1 MFLNPS
7 YQPNNFKKLFSFVQ
21 TIVETEKCLSIPL
34 SLKQFLEEYYHSIK
48 IVLIGE
54 YIKHRTFNGANK
66 ALPVLASSLA
76 NAGFSRVVQ
85 LDLERD
91 DLSIAD
97 VLYEVKN
104 ADLVIFAGCL
114 TTQWQEID
122 EHSQKIFTTLME
134 SGRQNVP
141 ILVGGY
147 ASKSVEDIAQITPWI
162 TAFCNGEGENS
173 IVEIAYAVAKGNFHH
188 NMKNIPGL
196 CFINSSQAFYLPE
209 PDTHKLANFHRSTAP
224 RVTNF
229 DDIDQNF
236 GMKHISKV
244 HNMDIFK
251 TKDGRQLKTAQIFTQ
266 RSCTWECGCCNKSQ
280 DSNHVV
286 RLSEASL
293 RRQLR
298 QLKQHGYEAIYLDV
312 DTFTAHPTA
321 AKREAEMLKR
331 EGFVWGSNTRI
342 DKIDYEQMCYL
353 VQHNCVYM
361 FFDVEHTLPEVSLA
375 NHQFNGSVSSQI
387 KQAFDYPVK
396 VKQVFQDMNKAGLL
410 SSYSLILGLPKAKLN
425 ANKTEILGFEP
436 TTLEDDL
443 SAIHFALEECNPDFF
458 NCNILRF
465 MPGSLAAD
473 TPGNCSYT
481 CVRPSGEKPITAGY
495 FLERAVKQYG
505 YPQSPTHG
513 VYRLCESVGRYQ
525 PITTAINPQRIYDTI
540 CYAIQLINAKIDA
553 GGKATKL
560 FIDRDL
566 LALGLVSRDETGR
579 YAIAP
584 LEDFAKI

>member
-1 MFLNPS
+1 
-7 YQPNNFKKLFSFVQ
+7 
-21 TIVETEKCLSIPL
+21 
-34 SLKQFLEEYYHSIK
+34 
-48 IVLIGE
+48 
-54 YIKHRTFNGANK
+54 RTFNGANK

-76 NAGFSRVVQ
+76 NAGFNQVVQ

-91 DLSIAD
+91 DLSID
-97 VLYEVKN
+97 NVLLEVKN
-104 ADLVIFAGCL
+104 ADLIIFAGCL

-122 EHSQKIFTTLME
+122 KHSKKIFATLME
-134 SGRQNVP
+134 CGRQNVP

-147 ASKSVEDIAQITPWI
+147 ATKSVEDIANITPWI
-162 TAFCNGEGENS
+162 TAFCDGEGENS
-173 IVEIAYAVAKGNFHH
+173 IVEIAHAVAKGNFRQ
-188 NMKNIPGL
+188 NMKHLPGL
-196 CFINSSQAFYLPE
+196 CFINSYQEFYRVTSENRL
-209 PDTHKLANFHRSTAP
+209 TQFHRSTAS

-229 DDIDQNF
+229 DEIDQNF
-236 GMKHISKV
+236 GLRHIPKV

-266 RSCTWECGCCNKSQ
+266 RGCPWGCGFCNKSQ
-280 DSNHVV
+280 ENNHVV

-298 QLKQHGYEAIYLDV
+298 QLKQRGYEAIYLDV
-312 DTFTAHPTA
+312 DTFTAHPTL
-321 AKREAEMLKR
+321 AKREAEIIQQ

-353 VQHNCVYM
+353 VKHNCVYM
-361 FFDVEHTLPEVSLA
+361 FFGVEHTLPEVSLA
-375 NHQFNGSVSSQI
+375 NHKFNGSVISQI
-387 KQAFDYPVK
+387 KQAFDYPAK
-396 VKQVFQDMNKAGLL
+396 IKQVFQDMNKAGLP
-410 SSYSLILGLPKAKLN
+410 SSYFLILGLPKAKLS
-425 ANKTEILGFEP
+425 ADKTEIIGYEP

-443 SAIHFALEECNPDFF
+443 SAIHFGLEACNPDFLNF
-458 NCNILRF
+458 NILRF
-465 MPGSLAAD
+465 MPGSFAAD

-495 FLERAVKQYG
+495 FLERAVKHYG

-513 VYRLCESVGRYQ
+513 IYRLCESVGRYQ
-525 PITTAINPQRIYDTI
+525 PITTAINPQRVYATI
-540 CYAIQLINAKIDA
+540 CYAMQLINAKIDA

-566 LALGLVSRDETGR
+566 LALGLVSRDEKGR